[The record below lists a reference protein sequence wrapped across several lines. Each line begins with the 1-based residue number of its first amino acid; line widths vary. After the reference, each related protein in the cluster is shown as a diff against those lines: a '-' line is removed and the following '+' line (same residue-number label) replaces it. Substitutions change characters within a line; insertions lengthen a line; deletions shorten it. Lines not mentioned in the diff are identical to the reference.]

1 MSKFLNSE
9 YFYLVVVIALAAYS
23 VYFMYST
30 IRYLLANVK
39 ARKKFVSDNAKDNVR
54 YLNYY
59 QIWAAVY
66 LAFVTYCIFSF
77 FTLDKRIEQYEW
89 FRMAYFFVGVILLG
103 QTFIAIVKRRTIV
116 SDKGFVYED
125 KQVLWRSVVS
135 MEPKKKGLQ
144 RKVDVLTS
152 SVGTLEVPADLG
164 KDIHAE
170 HEAYK
175 HAKKER
181 REKK

>member
-1 MSKFLNSE
+1 MSDFFNSK
-9 YFYLVVVIALAAYS
+9 YFFLVVVIALVAYS

-30 IRYLLANVK
+30 IRYLLANMK
-39 ARKKFVSDNAKDNVR
+39 ARKKFAAENAKDNLR
-54 YLNYY
+54 QLNYY

-77 FTLDKRIEQYEW
+77 FTLNKAIQQYEW
-89 FRMAYFFVGVILLG
+89 FKMAYFFVGVILLG
-103 QTFIAIVKRRTIV
+103 QTFIAIVKRRMMV
-116 SDKGFVYED
+116 SDRGFVYED
-125 KQVLWRSVVS
+125 KEVAWRSVVS

-144 RKVDVLTS
+144 KKVDVLTS

-164 KDIHAE
+164 KAIHEE
-170 HEAYK
+170 HEAYR

-181 REKK
+181 KEKK